1 MVIIERPSL
10 SDVWQ
15 RRWQALDHRLHQ
27 TERRLRQN
35 VGDAHTSDVLLPLL
49 SRLIVFATGQYRF
62 FEDGFTTRRFH
73 NLVELSDYPLD
84 YVFRGIINQSFND
97 LQVIE
102 WAADQRL
109 NGSDA
114 MRAALHAADQLAY
127 AALEPAIAGK
137 LLNDTAVITYF
148 EKFASIRIL
157 PYANAAL
164 IGIPF
169 SCIHTPQDF
178 LAIPHEAGHYVF
190 GRGKLPEG
198 NLRKLLF
205 AAYGAGDPHPDEVR
219 DWIEE
224 IAADVYGCLIA
235 GPVIALDF
243 QDLQLEKSPK
253 KFALDDGEH
262 PAPVLRPLIYHKALH
277 RQSRAGKGQ
286 AWAEALDAVWAYRRR
301 QFQGHQNATAQDP
314 AIQNPAAQE
323 AFQPATTLSK
333 MWPHDVISPGVGL
346 SASHPVDRIVAAI
359 LDHLAPVMAY
369 QRKENWWQP
378 FRDLPLPQVA
388 AGVTEAEMS
397 DERLAAIVQAIYE
410 PFQNRLD
417 SDKRQAYLP
426 TSQLPTVEALDWV
439 EITANMDRRMPAWP
453 APFFEVAPPAR
464 RQAEK
469 QDQWWVDVWIAQG
482 WNTYGNGQWIQ

>member
-1 MVIIERPSL
+1 MVIIERNSL

-15 RRWQALDHRLHQ
+15 RRWQALDHRLRQ

-62 FEDGFTTRRFH
+62 FEDGFTARRFH
-73 NLVELSDYPLD
+73 NLAELREYPLD
-84 YVFRGIINQSFND
+84 YVFRGVINQSFND

-102 WAADQRL
+102 WATDQRL

-137 LLNDTAVITYF
+137 LLDDTTVITYF

-178 LAIPHEAGHYVF
+178 LAIPHEVGHYVF
-190 GRGKLPEG
+190 SRGKLPEG

-205 AAYGAGDPHPDEVR
+205 AAYHAGDPRPDEVR

-262 PAPVLRPLIYHKALH
+262 PAPVLRPVIYHKTLH
-277 RQSRAGKGQ
+277 RQGRAGKGQ
-286 AWAEALDAVWAYRRR
+286 AWAEALDAVWAYRHR
-301 QFQGHQNATAQDP
+301 QFQGHEIA
-314 AIQNPAAQE
+314 AAQNSV
-323 AFQPATTLSK
+323 A
-333 MWPHDVISPGVGL
+333 HNIVSPGVGL
-346 SASHPVDRIVAAI
+346 AAGYPVDRVVEAI

-378 FRDLPLPQVA
+378 FRDLPLPQEV

-397 DERLAAIVQAIYE
+397 DGRLAAIEQAIYE

-417 SDKRQAYLP
+417 SGKRQAYLP

-469 QDQWWVDVWIAQG
+469 QEQWWVDVWIAQG